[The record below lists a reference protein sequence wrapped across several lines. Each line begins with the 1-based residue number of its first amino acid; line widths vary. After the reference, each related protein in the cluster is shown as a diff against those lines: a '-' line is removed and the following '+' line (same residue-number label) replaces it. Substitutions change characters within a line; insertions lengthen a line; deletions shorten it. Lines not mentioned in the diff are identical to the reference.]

1 MGNCFVNCKNTENES
16 TLMAKNEEEIQFS
29 QYSSLSDSQLEI
41 LEKDNN
47 LFRYITLVEYINL
60 LSYYTLETANIP
72 FDGPYKIT
80 FSYKDEFLS
89 QYFCEELFQN
99 FIENTILKNRELG
112 EQEITFKEMCLELF
126 KSLKTK
132 LKENYGED
140 KKVTKRDLIC
150 LGILFCKTNNIN
162 KIKIFFDLFKNEK
175 EIFIQSNELNEYLLS
190 SFLISSF
197 CLISAKKKLSQ
208 TNPTIPEF
216 SLEEIQSLLQNA
228 NLEDCINLVNYFNKN
243 FFNKNIFYRW
253 DQFKQK
259 FEDENGFG
267 WIFSSKGIRQKLQ
280 EIRNE
285 SNNFVNQVFEPEKNE
300 E

>member
-112 EQEITFKEMCLELF
+112 EQETTFKEMCLELF

-228 NLEDCINLVNYFNKN
+228 NLEECINLVNYFNKN